1 MDQEK
6 VPVVQNNHSR
16 SKQIL
21 SVLVAIMIVL
31 LLLFLPIIP
40 ISESY
45 SLTEQYERE
54 ALYYTKKE
62 QLVRPLFETYYEY
75 SIHVYNNDTFIQG
88 TFTVK
93 FDIYDE
99 KGLFASK
106 SVSKNLTAF
115 STDLPGLLFSWGT
128 FVVDFDAS
136 SNQRN
141 ITGKCFV
148 IAPRG
153 IAERTINKTRI
164 IYRSVISLFQ
174 PS

>member
-1 MDQEK
+1 
-6 VPVVQNNHSR
+6 
-16 SKQIL
+16 
-21 SVLVAIMIVL
+21 MIVL

-45 SLTEQYERE
+45 SVTEQFERE
-54 ALYYTKKE
+54 ALYYTKYE
-62 QLVRPLFETYYEY
+62 ELTREWGLFYTYHEY
-75 SIHVYNNDTFIQG
+75 SIDVYNNDTFIQG

-99 KGLFASK
+99 RGFFASK

-115 STDLPGLLFSWGT
+115 STDLTGLFSHGR
-128 FVVDFDAS
+128 FVTDFDTS
-136 SNQRN
+136 LSQKNV
-141 ITGKCFV
+141 TGKYSV

-153 IAERTINKTRI
+153 IAERTISKTRI